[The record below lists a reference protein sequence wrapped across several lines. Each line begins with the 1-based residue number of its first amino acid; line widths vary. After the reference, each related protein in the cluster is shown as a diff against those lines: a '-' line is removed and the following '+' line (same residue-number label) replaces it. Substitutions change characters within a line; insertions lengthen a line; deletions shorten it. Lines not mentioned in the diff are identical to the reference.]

1 MNYETVYQTV
11 KTKVEALVPSAAVR
25 VPNRRPA
32 GQREIEISIS
42 VTETDSNPYTEVET
56 KHNVSIDL
64 LTSVPAG
71 EGTERMHH
79 IVSRL
84 VTAFDPLQHKGGFWT
99 DDKTC
104 FVEVQSLFE
113 SINKNIHVVS
123 SHWNSKCLVSLKPC
137 IFNCREETGCNV
149 NKIRY
154 SSFSY

>member
-71 EGTERMHH
+71 EGTERVHH

-84 VTAFDPLQHKGGFWT
+84 VAAFDPLQHKGGFWT

-104 FVEVQSLFE
+104 FVEVQSV
-113 SINKNIHVVS
+113 SQKQPNITDQRYQINVRILASVFTQAS
-123 SHWNSKCLVSLKPC
+123 PP
-137 IFNCREETGCNV
+137 
-149 NKIRY
+149 NKQ
-154 SSFSY
+154 

>member
-11 KTKVEALVPSAAVR
+11 KAKAEALVPSAAVR

-32 GQREIEISIS
+32 EQREVEISIS

-71 EGTERMHH
+71 EGTERVHH

-99 DDKTC
+99 DDTRHRRSISTC
-104 FVEVQSLFE
+104 RIRGIPAYPSGF
-113 SINKNIHVVS
+113 SITQRK
-123 SHWNSKCLVSLKPC
+123 
-137 IFNCREETGCNV
+137 
-149 NKIRY
+149 
-154 SSFSY
+154 